1 MSKKATKIT
10 SIFFLVVMI
19 LSMIAG
25 VVVFF
30 I

>member
-1 MSKKATKIT
+1 MSKKAAKIT
-10 SIFFLVVMI
+10 SIFFLALMVI
-19 LSMIAG
+19 SMIAG

>member
-1 MSKKATKIT
+1 MSKKAAKIT
-10 SIFFLVVMI
+10 SIFFLVLMV

>member
-1 MSKKATKIT
+1 MSKKAAKIT
-10 SIFFLVVMI
+10 SIFFLAIMI
-19 LSMIAG
+19 LSLIAG